1 MSMRARILTLLA
13 LVAAAVALTACGGD
27 DGAKGAPGSASNP
40 LKGELQGDSAT
51 PGARS
56 NEGASTG
63 AKAEQPGYQA
73 LVENQD
79 KDPRSRFTPCNLV
92 SKAQAR
98 AILGTPILEPS
109 EGAQGPT
116 CIYRSEDGKAFVTLS
131 VQPVEVDKVRR
142 KLQQARSVSVG
153 DRTAYCGQYGQTML
167 YVPLARSRAL
177 AVGAPCGV
185 AQRFAEQAVRE
196 L

>member
-1 MSMRARILTLLA
+1 MRARILTLLA
-13 LVAAAVALTACGGD
+13 LAAAVAAFSACGGD
-27 DGAKGAPGSASNP
+27 GANGAPGTAGNP
-40 LKGELQGDSAT
+40 LKGELQGDSAV

-56 NEGASTG
+56 NEGTSSG

-73 LVENQD
+73 LVANQD

-131 VQPVEVDKVRR
+131 VQPVKVTQIRR
-142 KLQQARSVSVG
+142 KLQQSRTVAVG
-153 DRTAYCGQYGQTML
+153 DKTAYCGQYGQAML

-177 AVGAPCGV
+177 AVGAPCDV